1 MAAMKME
8 ELRKQFLNCLQA
20 ADAFNIQPWQCTTK
34 VATYVQDSYGNPL
47 KPVAVGQL
55 SCKEEAAGKIRV
67 FAMVDIW
74 TQSVLKPLHDFL
86 FSILKSIPN
95 DATFDQNAA
104 VERCFTKARKSGCS
118 FGYDL
123 SAATDRLPV
132 RLQVSILS
140 SLIGRPA
147 ARLWAELLV
156 NRDYYLNHKK
166 GQVMETDSF
175 RYSVGQP
182 MGALSSWA
190 MLALTHHLLV
200 QYACSRVRKGT
211 FS

>member
-1 MAAMKME
+1 MHD
-8 ELRKQFLNCLQA
+8 LRKQFLNCLST
-20 ADAFNIQPWQCTTK
+20 ADALGIEPWQCSNK
-34 VATYVQDSYGNPL
+34 ATYAQDSHGNDL
-47 KPVAVGQL
+47 KVVAVGQL

-74 TQSVLKPLHDFL
+74 TQSVLKPLHQFL

-95 DATFDQNAA
+95 DATFDQDAA
-104 VERCFTKARKSGCS
+104 VKRCFAKAKRSGKS

-123 SAATDRLPV
+123 SAATDRLPIQ
-132 RLQVSILS
+132 LQVGILS
-140 SLIGRPA
+140 SLIGKGA

-156 NRDYYLNHKK
+156 GRDYYLNHRN